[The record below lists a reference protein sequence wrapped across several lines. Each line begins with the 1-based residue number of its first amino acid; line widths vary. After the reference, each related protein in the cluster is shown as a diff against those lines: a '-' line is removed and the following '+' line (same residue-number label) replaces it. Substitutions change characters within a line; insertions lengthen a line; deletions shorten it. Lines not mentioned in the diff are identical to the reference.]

1 MTPDDPIFNTDIQP
15 WPAWVKGFRDTQV
28 TAMALALDAYERG
41 ADVVMLD
48 APTGTG
54 KTLLAEMIRR
64 AGRFGSALYV
74 CNTIGLQE
82 QFLADFPY
90 AELIKGRS
98 NYLPLDGPAGAT
110 CADCAGK
117 ECGWCETPDGG
128 VACPYRQARETA
140 LAAPLAVTNTAY
152 FIAEANHVKGFS
164 GRELVIADES
174 DTLEGILTGYIE
186 FRVPAKW
193 LARLGLDEPKKGSHG
208 ATVARWVTDTLIPAV
223 KAHKVRGH
231 DELERAAEQRDKD
244 TLLGACNRFVNSDI
258 DEWVRDN
265 DAGPVVYRPISCAA
279 WGPEL
284 LWKHGQKWLCM
295 SGSII
300 STREQVRSL
309 GAMGLHV
316 ETVEVPMTFPREN
329 RPIFVAPVADMS
341 MKTQEDDL
349 PKMVAAIEN
358 ILANHPGDRVLIH
371 CVSYR
376 LADVLHRKLSLSTR
390 DRVRGRAMLTYHN
403 SRERD
408 YAFDRYKAADGAVL
422 FAPSMDRGFDFAGD
436 LARVVII
443 AKVPFMSLG
452 DKQVGRRLRA
462 PGGEEWYAVQ
472 AVRTILQMTGRGV
485 RSAEDTC
492 ATYILDR
499 QFATNLYAKNMS
511 LFPRWWRDGMVRGF
525 NWKRLLE
532 TGVSA

>member
-1 MTPDDPIFNTDIQP
+1 MTPDDPRFGADVLP
-15 WPAWVKGFRDTQV
+15 WPEWVTGFRDLQSN
-28 TAMALALDAYERG
+28 AMALVLDAYDRG

-64 AGRFGSALYV
+64 AGGFRNALYV
-74 CNTIGLQE
+74 CNTIGLQD

-90 AELIKGRS
+90 AQLIKGRS
-98 NYLPLDGPAGAT
+98 NYRPLSGPAEAT
-110 CADCAGK
+110 CADCTGQ
-117 ECGWCETPDGG
+117 ECDWCETPSGD
-128 VACPYRQARETA
+128 VACPYKIARQRA
-140 LAAPLAVTNTAY
+140 LSSALSVTNTAY
-152 FIAEANHVKGFS
+152 FIAEANHVGGFS
-164 GRELVIADES
+164 GRDLVIADES

-208 ATVARWVTDTLIPAV
+208 TTVVRWVTETLIPAITN
-223 KAHKVRGH
+223 HKVRGN
-231 DELERAAEQRDKD
+231 ELERAAEEREKQG
-244 TLLGACNRFVNSDI
+244 LLTSCTRFIASDI

-284 LWKHGQKWLCM
+284 LWKHGAKWLCM

-309 GAMGLHV
+309 GAMGLQV
-316 ETVEVPMTFPREN
+316 ETVEVPMTFPVEN
-329 RPIFVAPVADMS
+329 RPIYVAPVADMS
-341 MKTQEDDL
+341 MKTQEEDL
-349 PKMVAAIEN
+349 PKMITAIEN
-358 ILANHPGDRVLIH
+358 IVANHPGDRVLVH

-376 LADVLHRKLSLSTR
+376 LADVLHRKLSLSER
-390 DRVRGRAMLTYHN
+390 AEVRARPMFTYHN

-408 YAFDRYKAADGAVL
+408 YAFDRYKAVDGAVL

-452 DKQVGRRLRA
+452 DKQVSRRMRA

-485 RSAEDTC
+485 RSAEDSC
-492 ATYILDR
+492 ATYILDK

-511 LFPRWWRDGMVRGF
+511 LFPRWWRDGIVRGF
-525 NWKRLLE
+525 NWKRLLDV
-532 TGVSA
+532 GVAV

>member
-1 MTPDDPIFNTDIQP
+1 MTPDDPRFNTDALP
-15 WPAWVKGFRDTQV
+15 WPEWVTGFRDTQ
-28 TAMALALDAYERG
+28 TTALAQVLDAYDRG

-64 AGRFGSALYV
+64 AGGFRDALYV

-82 QFLADFPY
+82 QFLEDFPY
-90 AELIKGRS
+90 AQLIKGRS
-98 NYLPLDGPAGAT
+98 NYLPLAGPRDAT
-110 CADCAGK
+110 CADCVGK
-117 ECGWCETPDGG
+117 ECDWCETEDGEI
-128 VACPYRQARETA
+128 ACPYKTARQRA
-140 LAAPLAVTNTAY
+140 LSSPLSVTNTAY
-152 FIAEANHVKGFS
+152 FIAEANHVGGFS
-164 GRELVIADES
+164 GRDLVIADES

-193 LARLGLDEPKKGSHG
+193 LNRLGLDEPKKGSHG
-208 ATVARWVTDTLIPAV
+208 ATVARWVQDVLIPAV
-223 KAHKVRGH
+223 QDHKVRG

-244 TLLGACNRFVNSDI
+244 ALLGACSRFITSDI

-284 LWKHGQKWLCM
+284 LWQHGRKWLCM

-309 GAMGLHV
+309 GAMGLEV
-316 ETVEVPMTFPREN
+316 ATVEVPMTFPVEN
-329 RPIFVAPVADMS
+329 RPIYVAPVADMS

-376 LADVLHRKLSLSTR
+376 LADLLHRKLGLSTR
-390 DRVRGRAMLTYHN
+390 DEVRGRAMLTYHN

-408 YAFDRYKAADGAVL
+408 HAFDRYKAAPGAVL

-452 DKQVGRRLRA
+452 DTQVSRRMRA

-485 RSAEDTC
+485 RSSTDSC
-492 ATYILDR
+492 ATYILDK

-525 NWKRLLE
+525 NWKRLLDV
-532 TGVSA
+532 GVAA